1 MASFTNFATLSY
13 NGGTTNSNIVTGEIL
28 EALTAVKT
36 AVSANY
42 SAGDRITYALSLV
55 NTGTAAVTDYT
66 VTDNLGGYTVD
77 ANTVYPLAYNTG
89 TVRYYINGVLQTAP
103 TVTAGPPLT
112 VTGLTIPAGGSAVL
126 IYETTATPVAP
137 LATGSSITNTAT
149 ITGGGLTNPITAQAT
164 VETATSADLTI
175 SKSAR
180 RRPLRKTARSP
191 TRLSF
196 PTPAIPKRRRRAML
210 SSPTRFAPILRNIAV
225 TYNGTAWTE
234 GTNYT
239 YNAATGVFTT
249 LAGQITV
256 PAATFTQNT
265 DGTFTVTPGTATL
278 VITGTVDH
286 SPYKRFR
293 PRLRPGLSLPKK
305 ALPVPVFPWYNSRNL
320 RLSTNCAHI
329 GRSKRDLWK
338 RKPLSYLRADVGV
351 RHAHIRRR
359 YPRLVYLYALRRHFL
374 QRAKT
379 GNIVLLGIALGTRS
393 WTSALYYVIPI
404 SAYALGAFISEL
416 IPDDEAPL
424 PYPLGNDPRRG
435 RDRIRRRARSAS
447 GIDAGAGLS
456 GVHQLYRLHAIQHV
470 PQLRGRADGHNVRHQ
485 PRPSARHRSC
495 QGAAPPPR

>member
-55 NTGTAAVTDYT
+55 NTGTAAITDYT
-66 VTDNLGGYTVD
+66 VTDNLGGYTVG
-77 ANTVYPLAYNTG
+77 ANTVYPLAYNAG

-112 VTGLTIPAGGSAVL
+112 VTGLTVPAGGNAVL

-164 VETATSADLTI
+164 VETANSAELSI
-175 SKSAR
+175 SKA
-180 RRPLRKTARSP
+180 LSP
-191 TRLSF
+191 TTVTENGQITYTFVISNTGNTEATAADNVVVTDTF
-196 PTPAIPKRRRRAML
+196 D
-210 SSPTRFAPILRNIAV
+210 PILRNIAV
-225 TYNGTAWTE
+225 TYNGTAWTD

-278 VITGTVDH
+278 VITGTV
-286 SPYKRFR
+286 
-293 PRLRPGLSLPKK
+293 
-305 ALPVPVFPWYNSRNL
+305 
-320 RLSTNCAHI
+320 
-329 GRSKRDLWK
+329 
-338 RKPLSYLRADVGV
+338 
-351 RHAHIRRR
+351 
-359 YPRLVYLYALRRHFL
+359 
-374 QRAKT
+374 
-379 GNIVLLGIALGTRS
+379 
-393 WTSALYYVIPI
+393 
-404 SAYALGAFISEL
+404 
-416 IPDDEAPL
+416 
-424 PYPLGNDPRRG
+424 
-435 RDRIRRRARSAS
+435 
-447 GIDAGAGLS
+447 
-456 GVHQLYRLHAIQHV
+456 
-470 PQLRGRADGHNVRHQ
+470 
-485 PRPSARHRSC
+485 
-495 QGAAPPPR
+495 

>member
-66 VTDNLGGYTVD
+66 VTDNLGGYTVG

-175 SKSAR
+175 SKA
-180 RRPLRKTARSP
+180 LSP
-191 TRLSF
+191 TTVTENGQITYTFVISN
-196 PTPAIPKRRRRAML
+196 TGNTEATA
-210 SSPTRFAPILRNIAV
+210 TGNVVVTDTFAPILRNIAV

-234 GTNYT
+234 GTN
-239 YNAATGVFTT
+239 
-249 LAGQITV
+249 
-256 PAATFTQNT
+256 
-265 DGTFTVTPGTATL
+265 
-278 VITGTVDH
+278 
-286 SPYKRFR
+286 
-293 PRLRPGLSLPKK
+293 
-305 ALPVPVFPWYNSRNL
+305 
-320 RLSTNCAHI
+320 
-329 GRSKRDLWK
+329 
-338 RKPLSYLRADVGV
+338 
-351 RHAHIRRR
+351 
-359 YPRLVYLYALRRHFL
+359 
-374 QRAKT
+374 
-379 GNIVLLGIALGTRS
+379 
-393 WTSALYYVIPI
+393 
-404 SAYALGAFISEL
+404 
-416 IPDDEAPL
+416 
-424 PYPLGNDPRRG
+424 
-435 RDRIRRRARSAS
+435 
-447 GIDAGAGLS
+447 
-456 GVHQLYRLHAIQHV
+456 
-470 PQLRGRADGHNVRHQ
+470 
-485 PRPSARHRSC
+485 
-495 QGAAPPPR
+495 

>member
-55 NTGTAAVTDYT
+55 NTGTTAITDYT
-66 VTDNLGGYTVD
+66 VTDDLGGYTVG
-77 ANTVYPLAYNTG
+77 ANTVYPLAYNAG

-112 VTGLTIPAGGSAVL
+112 VTGLTVPAGGSAVL

-149 ITGGGLTNPITAQAT
+149 ITGGGLTNPITHKLHEVMAISDRVAVLRKGEHIAT
-164 VETATSADLTI
+164 VETANSADLTI
-175 SKSAR
+175 SKA
-180 RRPLRKTARSP
+180 LSP
-191 TRLSF
+191 TTVTENGQITYTFVISNTGNTEATAADNVVVTDTF
-196 PTPAIPKRRRRAML
+196 D
-210 SSPTRFAPILRNIAV
+210 PILLNIAV

-278 VITGTVDH
+278 VITGTV
-286 SPYKRFR
+286 
-293 PRLRPGLSLPKK
+293 
-305 ALPVPVFPWYNSRNL
+305 
-320 RLSTNCAHI
+320 
-329 GRSKRDLWK
+329 
-338 RKPLSYLRADVGV
+338 
-351 RHAHIRRR
+351 
-359 YPRLVYLYALRRHFL
+359 
-374 QRAKT
+374 
-379 GNIVLLGIALGTRS
+379 
-393 WTSALYYVIPI
+393 
-404 SAYALGAFISEL
+404 
-416 IPDDEAPL
+416 
-424 PYPLGNDPRRG
+424 
-435 RDRIRRRARSAS
+435 
-447 GIDAGAGLS
+447 
-456 GVHQLYRLHAIQHV
+456 
-470 PQLRGRADGHNVRHQ
+470 
-485 PRPSARHRSC
+485 
-495 QGAAPPPR
+495 

>member
-55 NTGTAAVTDYT
+55 NTGTAAITDYT
-66 VTDNLGGYTVD
+66 VTDNLGGYTVG
-77 ANTVYPLAYNTG
+77 ANTVYPLAYNAG

-175 SKSAR
+175 SKA
-180 RRPLRKTARSP
+180 LSP
-191 TRLSF
+191 TTVTENGQITYTFVISNTGNTEATAADNVVVTDTF
-196 PTPAIPKRRRRAML
+196 D
-210 SSPTRFAPILRNIAV
+210 PILRNIAV
-225 TYNGTAWTE
+225 TYNGTAWTD

-278 VITGTVDH
+278 VITGTV
-286 SPYKRFR
+286 
-293 PRLRPGLSLPKK
+293 
-305 ALPVPVFPWYNSRNL
+305 
-320 RLSTNCAHI
+320 
-329 GRSKRDLWK
+329 
-338 RKPLSYLRADVGV
+338 
-351 RHAHIRRR
+351 
-359 YPRLVYLYALRRHFL
+359 
-374 QRAKT
+374 
-379 GNIVLLGIALGTRS
+379 
-393 WTSALYYVIPI
+393 
-404 SAYALGAFISEL
+404 
-416 IPDDEAPL
+416 
-424 PYPLGNDPRRG
+424 
-435 RDRIRRRARSAS
+435 
-447 GIDAGAGLS
+447 
-456 GVHQLYRLHAIQHV
+456 
-470 PQLRGRADGHNVRHQ
+470 
-485 PRPSARHRSC
+485 
-495 QGAAPPPR
+495 

>member
-66 VTDNLGGYTVD
+66 VTDNLGGYTVG
-77 ANTVYPLAYNTG
+77 ANTVYPLAYNAG
-89 TVRYYINGVLQTAP
+89 TVRYYINGVLQAAP

-112 VTGLTIPAGGSAVL
+112 VTGLTVPAGGNAVL

-149 ITGGGLTNPITAQAT
+149 ITGGGLTTPITAQAT
-164 VETATSADLTI
+164 VETANSADLTI
-175 SKSAR
+175 SKA
-180 RRPLRKTARSP
+180 LSP
-191 TRLSF
+191 TTVTENGQITYTFVISNTGNTEATATGNVVVTDTF
-196 PTPAIPKRRRRAML
+196 D
-210 SSPTRFAPILRNIAV
+210 PILRNIAV

-278 VITGTVDH
+278 VITGTV
-286 SPYKRFR
+286 
-293 PRLRPGLSLPKK
+293 
-305 ALPVPVFPWYNSRNL
+305 
-320 RLSTNCAHI
+320 
-329 GRSKRDLWK
+329 
-338 RKPLSYLRADVGV
+338 
-351 RHAHIRRR
+351 
-359 YPRLVYLYALRRHFL
+359 
-374 QRAKT
+374 
-379 GNIVLLGIALGTRS
+379 
-393 WTSALYYVIPI
+393 
-404 SAYALGAFISEL
+404 
-416 IPDDEAPL
+416 
-424 PYPLGNDPRRG
+424 
-435 RDRIRRRARSAS
+435 
-447 GIDAGAGLS
+447 
-456 GVHQLYRLHAIQHV
+456 
-470 PQLRGRADGHNVRHQ
+470 
-485 PRPSARHRSC
+485 
-495 QGAAPPPR
+495 

>member
-55 NTGTAAVTDYT
+55 NTGTAAITDYT
-66 VTDNLGGYTVD
+66 VTDNLGGYTVG
-77 ANTVYPLAYNTG
+77 ANTVYPLAYNAG

-112 VTGLTIPAGGSAVL
+112 VTGLTVPAGCSAVL

-149 ITGGGLTNPITAQAT
+149 ITGGGLTTPITAQAT
-164 VETATSADLTI
+164 VETANSADLTI
-175 SKSAR
+175 SKA
-180 RRPLRKTARSP
+180 LSP
-191 TRLSF
+191 TTVTENGQITYTFVISNTGNTEATATGNVVVTDTF
-196 PTPAIPKRRRRAML
+196 D
-210 SSPTRFAPILRNIAV
+210 PILRNIAV

-278 VITGTVDH
+278 VITGTV
-286 SPYKRFR
+286 
-293 PRLRPGLSLPKK
+293 
-305 ALPVPVFPWYNSRNL
+305 
-320 RLSTNCAHI
+320 
-329 GRSKRDLWK
+329 
-338 RKPLSYLRADVGV
+338 
-351 RHAHIRRR
+351 
-359 YPRLVYLYALRRHFL
+359 
-374 QRAKT
+374 
-379 GNIVLLGIALGTRS
+379 
-393 WTSALYYVIPI
+393 
-404 SAYALGAFISEL
+404 
-416 IPDDEAPL
+416 
-424 PYPLGNDPRRG
+424 
-435 RDRIRRRARSAS
+435 
-447 GIDAGAGLS
+447 
-456 GVHQLYRLHAIQHV
+456 
-470 PQLRGRADGHNVRHQ
+470 
-485 PRPSARHRSC
+485 
-495 QGAAPPPR
+495 

>member
-55 NTGTAAVTDYT
+55 NTGTAAITDYT
-66 VTDNLGGYTVD
+66 VTDNLGGYTVG
-77 ANTVYPLAYNTG
+77 ANTVYPLAYNAG

-112 VTGLTIPAGGSAVL
+112 VTGLTVPAGGSAVL

-164 VETATSADLTI
+164 VETATSADLSI
-175 SKSAR
+175 SKA
-180 RRPLRKTARSP
+180 LSP
-191 TRLSF
+191 TTVTENGQITYTFVISNTGNTEATATGNVVVTDTF
-196 PTPAIPKRRRRAML
+196 
-210 SSPTRFAPILRNIAV
+210 SPILRNIAV

-256 PAATFTQNT
+256 PAASFTQNT

-278 VITGTVDH
+278 VITGTV
-286 SPYKRFR
+286 
-293 PRLRPGLSLPKK
+293 
-305 ALPVPVFPWYNSRNL
+305 
-320 RLSTNCAHI
+320 
-329 GRSKRDLWK
+329 
-338 RKPLSYLRADVGV
+338 
-351 RHAHIRRR
+351 
-359 YPRLVYLYALRRHFL
+359 
-374 QRAKT
+374 
-379 GNIVLLGIALGTRS
+379 
-393 WTSALYYVIPI
+393 
-404 SAYALGAFISEL
+404 
-416 IPDDEAPL
+416 
-424 PYPLGNDPRRG
+424 
-435 RDRIRRRARSAS
+435 
-447 GIDAGAGLS
+447 
-456 GVHQLYRLHAIQHV
+456 
-470 PQLRGRADGHNVRHQ
+470 
-485 PRPSARHRSC
+485 
-495 QGAAPPPR
+495 

>member
-55 NTGTAAVTDYT
+55 NTGTAAITDYT
-66 VTDNLGGYTVD
+66 VTDNLGGYTVG
-77 ANTVYPLAYNTG
+77 ANTVYPLAYNAG
-89 TVRYYINGVLQTAP
+89 TVRYYINGVLQTPP

-112 VTGLTIPAGGSAVL
+112 VTGLTVPAGGSAVL

-175 SKSAR
+175 SKA
-180 RRPLRKTARSP
+180 LSP
-191 TRLSF
+191 TTVTENGQITYTFVISNTGNTEATAADNVVVADTF
-196 PTPAIPKRRRRAML
+196 D
-210 SSPTRFAPILRNIAV
+210 PILRNIAV
-225 TYNGTAWTE
+225 TYNGTAWTD

-278 VITGTVDH
+278 VITGTV
-286 SPYKRFR
+286 
-293 PRLRPGLSLPKK
+293 
-305 ALPVPVFPWYNSRNL
+305 
-320 RLSTNCAHI
+320 
-329 GRSKRDLWK
+329 
-338 RKPLSYLRADVGV
+338 
-351 RHAHIRRR
+351 
-359 YPRLVYLYALRRHFL
+359 
-374 QRAKT
+374 
-379 GNIVLLGIALGTRS
+379 
-393 WTSALYYVIPI
+393 
-404 SAYALGAFISEL
+404 
-416 IPDDEAPL
+416 
-424 PYPLGNDPRRG
+424 
-435 RDRIRRRARSAS
+435 
-447 GIDAGAGLS
+447 
-456 GVHQLYRLHAIQHV
+456 
-470 PQLRGRADGHNVRHQ
+470 
-485 PRPSARHRSC
+485 
-495 QGAAPPPR
+495 

>member
-66 VTDNLGGYTVD
+66 VTDNLGGYTVG
-77 ANTVYPLAYNTG
+77 ANTVYPLAYNAG

-149 ITGGGLTNPITAQAT
+149 ITGGGLTNSITAQAT

-175 SKSAR
+175 SKA
-180 RRPLRKTARSP
+180 LSP
-191 TRLSF
+191 TTVTENGQITYTFVISNTGNTEATAADNVVVTDTF
-196 PTPAIPKRRRRAML
+196 D
-210 SSPTRFAPILRNIAV
+210 PILRNIAV
-225 TYNGTAWTE
+225 TYNGTAWTD

-278 VITGTVDH
+278 VITGTV
-286 SPYKRFR
+286 
-293 PRLRPGLSLPKK
+293 
-305 ALPVPVFPWYNSRNL
+305 
-320 RLSTNCAHI
+320 
-329 GRSKRDLWK
+329 
-338 RKPLSYLRADVGV
+338 
-351 RHAHIRRR
+351 
-359 YPRLVYLYALRRHFL
+359 
-374 QRAKT
+374 
-379 GNIVLLGIALGTRS
+379 
-393 WTSALYYVIPI
+393 
-404 SAYALGAFISEL
+404 
-416 IPDDEAPL
+416 
-424 PYPLGNDPRRG
+424 
-435 RDRIRRRARSAS
+435 
-447 GIDAGAGLS
+447 
-456 GVHQLYRLHAIQHV
+456 
-470 PQLRGRADGHNVRHQ
+470 
-485 PRPSARHRSC
+485 
-495 QGAAPPPR
+495 

>member
-55 NTGTAAVTDYT
+55 NTGTAAITDYT
-66 VTDNLGGYTVD
+66 VTDNLGGYTVG
-77 ANTVYPLAYNTG
+77 ANTVYPLAYNAG

-112 VTGLTIPAGGSAVL
+112 LTGLTVPAGGSAVL

-164 VETATSADLTI
+164 VETANSADLTI
-175 SKSAR
+175 SKA
-180 RRPLRKTARSP
+180 LSP
-191 TRLSF
+191 TTVTENGQITYTFVISNTGNTEATATGNVVVTDTF
-196 PTPAIPKRRRRAML
+196 
-210 SSPTRFAPILRNIAV
+210 SPILRNIAV

-265 DGTFTVTPGTATL
+265 DGTFTVTPGTAAL
-278 VITGTVDH
+278 VITGT
-286 SPYKRFR
+286 
-293 PRLRPGLSLPKK
+293 
-305 ALPVPVFPWYNSRNL
+305 
-320 RLSTNCAHI
+320 I
-329 GRSKRDLWK
+329 
-338 RKPLSYLRADVGV
+338 
-351 RHAHIRRR
+351 
-359 YPRLVYLYALRRHFL
+359 
-374 QRAKT
+374 
-379 GNIVLLGIALGTRS
+379 
-393 WTSALYYVIPI
+393 
-404 SAYALGAFISEL
+404 
-416 IPDDEAPL
+416 
-424 PYPLGNDPRRG
+424 
-435 RDRIRRRARSAS
+435 
-447 GIDAGAGLS
+447 
-456 GVHQLYRLHAIQHV
+456 
-470 PQLRGRADGHNVRHQ
+470 
-485 PRPSARHRSC
+485 
-495 QGAAPPPR
+495 

>member
-55 NTGTAAVTDYT
+55 NTGTAAITDYT
-66 VTDNLGGYTVD
+66 VTDNLGGYTVG
-77 ANTVYPLAYNTG
+77 ANTVYPLAYNAG

-112 VTGLTIPAGGSAVL
+112 VTGLTVPAGGSAVL

-149 ITGGGLTNPITAQAT
+149 ITGGGLTKPITAQAT
-164 VETATSADLTI
+164 VETANSAELSI
-175 SKSAR
+175 SKA
-180 RRPLRKTARSP
+180 LSP
-191 TRLSF
+191 TTVTENGQITYTFVISNTGNTEATATGNVVVTDTF
-196 PTPAIPKRRRRAML
+196 D
-210 SSPTRFAPILRNIAV
+210 PILRNIAV

-278 VITGTVDH
+278 VITGTV
-286 SPYKRFR
+286 
-293 PRLRPGLSLPKK
+293 
-305 ALPVPVFPWYNSRNL
+305 
-320 RLSTNCAHI
+320 
-329 GRSKRDLWK
+329 
-338 RKPLSYLRADVGV
+338 
-351 RHAHIRRR
+351 
-359 YPRLVYLYALRRHFL
+359 
-374 QRAKT
+374 
-379 GNIVLLGIALGTRS
+379 
-393 WTSALYYVIPI
+393 
-404 SAYALGAFISEL
+404 
-416 IPDDEAPL
+416 
-424 PYPLGNDPRRG
+424 
-435 RDRIRRRARSAS
+435 
-447 GIDAGAGLS
+447 
-456 GVHQLYRLHAIQHV
+456 
-470 PQLRGRADGHNVRHQ
+470 
-485 PRPSARHRSC
+485 
-495 QGAAPPPR
+495 

>member
-55 NTGTAAVTDYT
+55 NTGTAAITDYT
-66 VTDNLGGYTVD
+66 VTDNLGGYTVG
-77 ANTVYPLAYNTG
+77 ANTVYPLAYNAG

-112 VTGLTIPAGGSAVL
+112 VTGLTVPAGGNAVL

-149 ITGGGLTNPITAQAT
+149 ITGGGLTTPITAQAT
-164 VETATSADLTI
+164 VETANSADLTI
-175 SKSAR
+175 SKA
-180 RRPLRKTARSP
+180 LSP
-191 TRLSF
+191 TTVTENGQITYTFVISNTGNTEATAADNVVVTDTF
-196 PTPAIPKRRRRAML
+196 D
-210 SSPTRFAPILRNIAV
+210 PILRNIAV

-278 VITGTVDH
+278 VITGTV
-286 SPYKRFR
+286 
-293 PRLRPGLSLPKK
+293 
-305 ALPVPVFPWYNSRNL
+305 
-320 RLSTNCAHI
+320 
-329 GRSKRDLWK
+329 
-338 RKPLSYLRADVGV
+338 
-351 RHAHIRRR
+351 
-359 YPRLVYLYALRRHFL
+359 
-374 QRAKT
+374 
-379 GNIVLLGIALGTRS
+379 
-393 WTSALYYVIPI
+393 
-404 SAYALGAFISEL
+404 
-416 IPDDEAPL
+416 
-424 PYPLGNDPRRG
+424 
-435 RDRIRRRARSAS
+435 
-447 GIDAGAGLS
+447 
-456 GVHQLYRLHAIQHV
+456 
-470 PQLRGRADGHNVRHQ
+470 
-485 PRPSARHRSC
+485 
-495 QGAAPPPR
+495 